1 MYSKRSVNVLDK
13 VTIKI
18 PKPLY
23 EKLKQIIQGT
33 SYSSVTE
40 FVVYVLRDLVSLDV
54 SEKDNND
61 VELPSLTKEEIIAI
75 KRRLK
80 KLGYID

>member
-1 MYSKRSVNVLDK
+1 MTDR

-18 PKPLY
+18 PRPLY

-40 FVVYVLRDLVSLDV
+40 FVKNPKIPRWF
-54 SEKDNND
+54 
-61 VELPSLTKEEIIAI
+61 
-75 KRRLK
+75 
-80 KLGYID
+80 GYRQRNIGGV

>member
-1 MYSKRSVNVLDK
+1 MTDR

-18 PKPLY
+18 PRPLY

-40 FVVYVLRDLVSLDV
+40 FVVYVLRDLIA
-54 SEKDNND
+54 SEA
-61 VELPSLTKEEIIAI
+61 PSSGGDEFELTKEEIAAI
-75 KRRLK
+75 KKRLR

>member
-1 MYSKRSVNVLDK
+1 MTDK

-18 PKPLY
+18 PRLLY

-40 FVVYVLRDLVSLDV
+40 FVKNPKIPRWSWIPPK
-54 SEKDNND
+54 KDRR
-61 VELPSLTKEEIIAI
+61 SI
-75 KRRLK
+75 KWQ
-80 KLGYID
+80 KLSS